1 MAVQMSLF
9 VFLLLVTAVL
19 FWKNKLKV
27 WTAVWIMLVMSAAP
41 VAMSAAIQSGTGDVV
56 AWIFETISALF
67 AGA

>member
-9 VFLLLVTAVL
+9 AFLLLITAAL

-27 WTAVWIMLVMSAAP
+27 STALWIMLVMSAAP
-41 VAMSAAIQSGTGDVV
+41 VAMTAAIQSGTGTAVG
-56 AWIFETISALF
+56 WLFELIAAMF